1 LAIDLAQAQNRTGL
15 TAAIWFTNAGSV
27 AHDIAT
33 LAGVEV
39 VSPADGGGSL
49 WRRLGALRRALRK
62 RGFDIVHLHLPP
74 PWIAGVL
81 ARDRRFGLVTHLHAP
96 PPRAHVISPRRCID
110 AMGARVILSR
120 SDLLI
125 SISQWIEER
134 SRWAWPALSMPVRIV
149 YNGTVLPSDAAF
161 RERDTD
167 EPVVGMATRLAPQKG
182 VEEFLDLAR
191 RIHELAP
198 LVRFRLAGDGPMR
211 AEYEAL
217 ALRRGLGGV
226 LAFCGFVEDI
236 AAFWRG
242 VDIAAFTPPIEPFGL
257 RLIEPI
263 AHGVPVIAYRNGT
276 GSDEVIDRCRGIV
289 ATAYGQTG
297 ELAQAAVALTQ
308 SQPKRRQLVEAGI
321 ADLRRCFT
329 VATMEAG
336 VRAAYREVGSLRFR
350 ESVGMPA

>member
-1 LAIDLAQAQNRTGL
+1 
-15 TAAIWFTNAGSV
+15 
-27 AHDIAT
+27 
-33 LAGVEV
+33 
-39 VSPADGGGSL
+39 
-49 WRRLGALRRALRK
+49 
-62 RGFDIVHLHLPP
+62 
-74 PWIAGVL
+74 
-81 ARDRRFGLVTHLHAP
+81 
-96 PPRAHVISPRRCID
+96 
-110 AMGARVILSR
+110 
-120 SDLLI
+120 
-125 SISQWIEER
+125 
-134 SRWAWPALSMPVRIV
+134 
-149 YNGTVLPSDAAF
+149 
-161 RERDTD
+161 
-167 EPVVGMATRLAPQKG
+167 
-182 VEEFLDLAR
+182 
-191 RIHELAP
+191 
-198 LVRFRLAGDGPMR
+198 MR